1 MAAFPGAKLE
11 RCATRWRTNIAC
23 RRRLAADAGGDG
35 PAEAGFA
42 HDATCLTMMPD
53 FAPPDAE
60 PMDDMDMENE
70 L

>member
-11 RCATRWRTNIAC
+11 GVRDPMADEY
-23 RRRLAADAGGDG
+23 RL
-35 PAEAGFA
+35 PPPVVLTAEP
-42 HDATCLTMMPD
+42 DVPDDMPD

-60 PMDDMDMENE
+60 PTDEMELEDD

>member
-11 RCATRWRTNIAC
+11 RVRDPTADEY
-23 RRRLAADAGGDG
+23 RLPPVIVAAPAPDAEGAAYGGPDL
-35 PAEAGFA
+35 PDE
-42 HDATCLTMMPD
+42 MPD

-60 PMDDMDMENE
+60 PMDEMELEDE